1 MCRLRETARDLWRIV
16 QRTWCCWLL
25 LASLH
30 LSECFASEAADKL
43 FYKLTHENNYNP
55 MIRPVVNESDTVVV
69 KFGLSVSQLIDI
81 DEKNQIMTTSVWV
94 KHTWKDYQLTWDPD
108 EYDGIRYLHI
118 PSGLL
123 WLPDILLYNNA
134 DGYYDVRFLVNAIV
148 HYDGTVRWLPPAI
161 YKSSCEIN
169 IEFFPFDEQ
178 NCTMKFGPWTHES
191 RKVDMVMEQDIVD
204 QEDYTENGEWQI
216 VESPG
221 LRHHI
226 DYPCCDYKFADVTF
240 YFLLHRKP
248 LFYIVTLVIP
258 CILIS
263 FLTTLVFYLPADAQ
277 EKITL
282 SISILLALIVFLLLI
297 PSIIPPTSTTLP
309 LIGRYMLF
317 TMVLVTM
324 SITATVIVINIHF
337 RSARTHTMP
346 TWVRTVFLYYLPKM
360 LNISRPGGLEL
371 PSGKKY
377 KSMKK
382 HTNYTPAS
390 YNAPLRGKY
399 FYDRKFM
406 RSGAKYMVNTITPS
420 LLEEIQF
427 RDRQY
432 SDASDSRPLSKE
444 CAELIDHVETIAK
457 YFQMED
463 EHYKGAEDWKFVAMV
478 VDRVF
483 LWIFAIMCLC
493 GSLGIILRS
502 PVFWEGPN
510 FHQPSNYTKPILLNE
525 TIYGR
530 PDIL

>member
-1 MCRLRETARDLWRIV
+1 MCRLRETARYLWRMV
-16 QRTWCCWLL
+16 RGTWCCGLL

-30 LSECFASEAADKL
+30 LSGCFASEKADEL
-43 FYKLTHENNYNP
+43 FYKLTNENHYNP
-55 MIRPVVNESDTVVV
+55 LIRPVFNESEAVMV
-69 KFGLSVSQLIDI
+69 KFGLSISQLIDV

-94 KHTWKDYQLTWDPD
+94 KHSWTDRHLTWNPD
-108 EYDGIRYLHI
+108 EYDGITYIHI
-118 PSGLL
+118 PSSLL
-123 WLPDILLYNNA
+123 WRPDILLYNNA
-134 DGYYDVRFLVNAIV
+134 DGYFDVRFLVNAIV
-148 HYDGTVRWLPPAI
+148 YHDGTVRWLPPAI
-161 YKSSCEIN
+161 YKSSCKIN

-178 NCTMKFGPWTHES
+178 ECRMKFGPWTHES
-191 RKVDMVMEQDIVD
+191 RKVDMLDEQNIVD
-204 QEDYTENGEWQI
+204 QEDYSENGEWKI
-216 VESPG
+216 VESPAI
-221 LRHHI
+221 RHI
-226 DYPCCDYKFADVTF
+226 IEYPCCDEAFVDVTF
-240 YFLLHRKP
+240 YFKLHRKP
-248 LFYIVTLVIP
+248 LFYVVTLVIP

-263 FLTTLVFYLPADAQ
+263 FLTILVFYLPADAQ

-324 SITATVIVINIHF
+324 SITVTVVVINIHF
-337 RSARTHTMP
+337 RSARTHIMP
-346 TWVRTVFLYYLPKM
+346 NWVRTVFLYYLPRM
-360 LNISRPGGLEL
+360 LNIHRPGGLEL

-377 KSMKK
+377 KSMTKN
-382 HTNYTPAS
+382 TNYTPAS

-432 SDASDSRPLSKE
+432 SDASDSMPLSKE
-444 CAELIDHVETIAK
+444 CTELIDHVETIAK
-457 YFQMED
+457 HFQMED
-463 EHYKGAEDWKFVAMV
+463 EHYKGMEDWKFVAMV
-478 VDRVF
+478 IDRVF
-483 LWIFAIMCLC
+483 LWVFAIMCFC

-510 FHQPSNYTKPILLNE
+510 FHQASNYTKPIRLN
-525 TIYGR
+525 TTTYGR
-530 PDIL
+530 PDIS